1 MNKTY
6 LASTGKRNKPPPK
19 ILIAVLLISITFLA
33 SCLSMK
39 AFWNVDAD
47 LIDYSYK
54 MADNLI
60 KKAVPPINPEQTIL
74 IASFV
79 DINDLEIS
87 SGFGRTISEQISSRL
102 AQNFY
107 KVIQVKLRKT
117 LYLKKSEGELMLSRE
132 LHAISTEHNAQYA
145 VVGTYSVANYIAYV
159 HSSIVRLSDNRIIS
173 SYDCEIPLGVN
184 NRKLLNG

>member
-1 MNKTY
+1 MNKIY
-6 LASTGKRNKPPPK
+6 SASTGIKKKLPS
-19 ILIAVLLISITFLA
+19 IFLVAVLLMSFTFLT

-54 MADNLI
+54 IADNLI
-60 KKAVPPINPEQTIL
+60 RKAVPPISPEQTIL

-79 DINDLEIS
+79 NINDLEVS

-102 AQNFY
+102 TQNFY

-117 LYLKKSEGELMLSRE
+117 LYMKKSEGELMLSRE
-132 LHAISTEHNAQYA
+132 VHAISAEHNAQYA

-173 SYDCEIPLGVN
+173 AYDCEVPLGVN
-184 NRKLLNG
+184 NRKLLKE